1 LARRLMLQENQRTR
15 NERFARRLMLQEN
28 QGTRD
33 ERFARGVMSWRNIRV
48 AGEGR
53 ANIAGR

>member
-1 LARRLMLQENQRTR
+1 MLQENQRTR
-15 NERFARRLMLQEN
+15 DERFARRLMLQEN